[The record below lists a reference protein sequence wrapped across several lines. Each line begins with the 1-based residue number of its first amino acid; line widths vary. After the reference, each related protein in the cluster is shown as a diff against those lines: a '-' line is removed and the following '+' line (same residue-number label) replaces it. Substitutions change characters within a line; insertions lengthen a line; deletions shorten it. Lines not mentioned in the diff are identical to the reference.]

1 MERLNDKVV
10 LVTGGASG
18 VGREDVL
25 LMAREGATV
34 VLTDRNVDAGEA
46 LAKEVGDQAMFL
58 RHDVSSEADWQAVMA
73 AIEARFGRLDAVVNN
88 AGILESASFEEATL
102 EHWHRIQRIN
112 ADSCFLGCKYGVLA
126 LKERGGS
133 IVNMASVSSWLPV
146 DGYAAYSASKAAVGA
161 VTRAA
166 ALHCRKRGYPVRV
179 NSVHPDGIYTP
190 MMQASAPGVDPKY
203 MLFDPARNRGG
214 RACMPNEI
222 ANVVLFLVSDE
233 SRFVSGAEIRVDNAI
248 LGMGL

>member
-1 MERLNDKVV
+1 MGRLNDKVV

-25 LMAREGATV
+25 LMAGEGARV
-34 VLTDRNVDAGEA
+34 VLSDRNVDAGEA
-46 LAKEVGDQAMFL
+46 LAKEVGVQAMFL

-73 AIEARFGRLDAVVNN
+73 AVEARFGRLDAVVNN
-88 AGILESASFEEATL
+88 AGILESASLEEATL
-102 EHWHRIQRIN
+102 EHWQRIQRIN

-126 LKERGGS
+126 LKERGGA

-166 ALHCRKRGYPVRV
+166 ALHCRKRGYAVRV

-190 MMQASAPGVDPKY
+190 MMEASPPGVDRKY
-203 MLFDPARNRGG
+203 MLFDPAKNRGG
-214 RACMPNEI
+214 RACMPDEI
-222 ANVVLFLVSDE
+222 AKVVLFLVSDE

>member
-1 MERLNDKVV
+1 MGRLNDKVV

-34 VLTDRNVDAGEA
+34 VLTDCNVDAGEA
-46 LAKEVGDQAMFL
+46 LAKEVGDHAMFL

-73 AIEARFGRLDAVVNN
+73 AVEARFGRLDAVVNN
-88 AGILESASFEEATL
+88 AGILESASLEEATL
-102 EHWHRIQRIN
+102 EHWQRIQRIN

-166 ALHCRKRGYPVRV
+166 ALHCRKRGYSVRV

>member
-1 MERLNDKVV
+1 MGRLNDKVV

-34 VLTDRNVDAGEA
+34 VLTDCNVDAGEA

-88 AGILESASFEEATL
+88 AGILESSSLEEATL
-102 EHWHRIQRIN
+102 EHWQRIQRIN

-166 ALHCRKRGYPVRV
+166 ALHCRKRGYSVRV

>member
-1 MERLNDKVV
+1 MGRLDDKVV

-25 LMAREGATV
+25 LMAREGAAV

-46 LAKEVGDQAMFL
+46 LAKEVGDQALFL
-58 RHDVSSEADWQAVMA
+58 RHDVASEADWQAVMA
-73 AIEARFGRLDAVVNN
+73 AVEARFGRLDAVVNN
-88 AGILESASFEEATL
+88 AGILESASLEEATL
-102 EHWHRIQRIN
+102 EHWQRIQRVN

-166 ALHCRKRGYPVRV
+166 ALHCRKRGYAVRV
-179 NSVHPDGIYTP
+179 NSIHPDGIYTP
-190 MMQASAPGVDPKY
+190 MMEASAPGVDPKY
-203 MLFDPARNRGG
+203 MLFDRKKNRGG
-214 RACMPNEI
+214 RACMPGEI

>member
-1 MERLNDKVV
+1 MGRLDRKVV

-34 VLTDRNVDAGEA
+34 VLTDRNVEAGEA

-58 RHDVSSEADWQAVMA
+58 HHDVSSEADWQAVMA
-73 AIEARFGRLDAVVNN
+73 AIDERFGCLDAVVNN
-88 AGILESASFEEATL
+88 AGILESASLEEATL
-102 EHWHRIQRIN
+102 EHWQRIQRVN
-112 ADSCFLGCKYGVLA
+112 ADSAFLGCKYGVLA

-166 ALHCRKRGYPVRV
+166 ALHCRKRGYAVRV

-203 MLFDPARNRGG
+203 MLFDPVKNRGG
-214 RACMPNEI
+214 RACMPDEI

>member
-1 MERLNDKVV
+1 MGRLNGKVV

-25 LMAREGATV
+25 LMAREGARV
-34 VLTDRNVDAGEA
+34 LLTDRNAEAGDA
-46 LAKEVGDQAMFL
+46 LAREIGGQAVFM
-58 RHDVSSEADWQAVMA
+58 RHDVSSEEDWKAVMA
-73 AIEARFGRLDAVVNN
+73 TVAERFGQLDALVNN
-88 AGILESASFEEATL
+88 AGILESASLEEATL
-102 EHWHRIQRIN
+102 EHWQRIQRVN
-112 ADSCFLGCKYGVLA
+112 ADSVFLGCKYGVLA
-126 LKERGGS
+126 LKARGGS

-166 ALHCRKRGYPVRV
+166 ALHCRKRGYAVRV

-203 MLFDPARNRGG
+203 MLFDPATNRGG
-214 RACMPNEI
+214 RACMPGEI

-233 SRFVSGAEIRVDNAI
+233 SRYVSGAEIRVDNAI

>member
-1 MERLNDKVV
+1 MGRLNDKVV

-25 LMAREGATV
+25 LMAREGARV
-34 VLTDRNVDAGEA
+34 VLTDRNVEAGEA
-46 LAKEVGDQAMFL
+46 LVKEVGDQAMFL
-58 RHDVSSEADWQAVMA
+58 RHDVASETDWQAVMA
-73 AIEARFGRLDAVVNN
+73 AIGPRFGPLDAVVNN
-88 AGILESASFEEATL
+88 AGILESASLEEAAL
-102 EHWHRIQRIN
+102 EHWQRIQRIN

-126 LKERGGS
+126 LKARGGA

-166 ALHCRKRGYPVRV
+166 ALHCRKRGYAVRV

-203 MLFDPARNRGG
+203 MLFDPAKNRGG
-214 RACMPNEI
+214 RACMPDEI
-222 ANVVLFLVSDE
+222 AKVVLFLVSDE

>member
-1 MERLNDKVV
+1 MGRLKDKVV

-25 LMAREGATV
+25 LMAREGARV
-34 VLTDRNVDAGEA
+34 VFTDRNVEAGEA
-46 LAKEVGDQAMFL
+46 LAGEVGDQAMFL
-58 RHDVSSEADWQAVMA
+58 RHDVASEADWQAVMA
-73 AIEARFGRLDAVVNN
+73 AIEPRFGGLDAVVNN
-88 AGILESASFEEATL
+88 AGILESASLEEATL
-102 EHWHRIQRIN
+102 EHWQRIQRIN
-112 ADSCFLGCKYGVLA
+112 AESCFLGCKYGVLA
-126 LKERGGS
+126 LKERGGA

-166 ALHCRKRGYPVRV
+166 ALHCRKRGYAVRV

-203 MLFDPARNRGG
+203 MLFDPAKNRGG
-214 RACMPNEI
+214 RACLPDEI
-222 ANVVLFLVSDE
+222 AKVVLFLVSDE

>member
-1 MERLNDKVV
+1 MGRLNGKVV

-25 LMAREGATV
+25 LMAREGARV
-34 VLTDRNVDAGEA
+34 VLTDRNVEAGEA
-46 LAKEVGDQAMFL
+46 LAQEVGEQAVFV
-58 RHDVSSEADWQAVMA
+58 RHDVSSEEDWKSVMA
-73 AIEARFGRLDAVVNN
+73 AAEARFGQLDAVVNN
-88 AGILESASFEEATL
+88 AGILESASLEEATL
-102 EHWHRIQRIN
+102 EHWQRIQRVN
-112 ADSCFLGCKYGVLA
+112 ADSVFLGCKYGVLA
-126 LKERGGS
+126 LKARGGA

-166 ALHCRKRGYPVRV
+166 ALHCRKRGYAVRV

-203 MLFDPARNRGG
+203 MLFDPAKNRGG
-214 RACMPNEI
+214 RACMPEEI
-222 ANVVLFLVSDE
+222 ASVVLFLVSDE

>member
-1 MERLNDKVV
+1 MGRLDDKVV

-25 LMAREGATV
+25 LMAREGAAV

-46 LAKEVGDQAMFL
+46 LAKEVGDQALFL
-58 RHDVSSEADWQAVMA
+58 RHDVASEADWQAVMA
-73 AIEARFGRLDAVVNN
+73 AVEARFGRLDAVVNN
-88 AGILESASFEEATL
+88 AGILESASLEEATL
-102 EHWHRIQRIN
+102 EHWQRIQRVN

-166 ALHCRKRGYPVRV
+166 ALHCRKRGYMVRV
-179 NSVHPDGIYTP
+179 NSVHPDGISTP

-203 MLFDPARNRGG
+203 MLFDPVTNRGG
-214 RACMPNEI
+214 RVYMPDEI

>member
-1 MERLNDKVV
+1 MGRLNDKVV

-34 VLTDRNVDAGEA
+34 VLTDCNVDAGEA

-88 AGILESASFEEATL
+88 AGILESSSLEEATL
-102 EHWHRIQRIN
+102 EHWQRIQRIN

-166 ALHCRKRGYPVRV
+166 ALHCRKRGYSVRV

-233 SRFVSGAEIRVDNAI
+233 SRFVSGAEIRIDNAI

>member
-1 MERLNDKVV
+1 MGRLDGKVV

-25 LMAREGATV
+25 LMAREGARV
-34 VLTDRNVDAGEA
+34 VLTDRNVEAGEA
-46 LAKEVGDQAMFL
+46 LAQEVGDQAMFL
-58 RHDVSSEADWQAVMA
+58 RHDVASEADWQAVMA
-73 AIEARFGRLDAVVNN
+73 AIEPRFGSFDAVVNN
-88 AGILESASFEEATL
+88 AGILESASLEEATL
-102 EHWHRIQRIN
+102 EHWQRIQRIN

-126 LKERGGS
+126 LKARGGA

-166 ALHCRKRGYPVRV
+166 ALHCRKRGYAIRV

-203 MLFDPARNRGG
+203 MLFDPDKNRGG
-214 RACMPNEI
+214 RACMPDEI
-222 ANVVLFLVSDE
+222 AKVVLFLVSDE